1 MKKIFMQIVRYVGIV
16 SILAFVASCDKNEDD
31 GNNNN
36 SGVANEYAES
46 YIPYYVEPDSLVLN
60 GMWYDSVPG
69 VGIRVEGK
77 TIYQNHNSDKIQYEA
92 LAKKYGDVGF
102 NRKAAIGRDGAISVA
117 IDSISVISDVDVD
130 ASHPKGAELSD
141 IVKLYSKNYYTY
153 IKSGY
158 KDEIAESDGEHYKF
172 ISEYTKEDFS
182 LMYCQRGLE
191 FHFDSTVVVSETYNL
206 TITIYF
212 ENGKKLSTTQ
222 AINFN

>member
-1 MKKIFMQIVRYVGIV
+1 MKKIFMQIVRYVCLV
-16 SILAFVASCDKNEDD
+16 SILAFVASCDKNEDE
-31 GNNNN
+31 GNNN

-46 YIPYYVEPDSLVLN
+46 YIPYYVEPDSLVSKF
-60 GMWYDSVPG
+60 GMWLDSVPG
-69 VGIRVEGK
+69 VGIRVKGK
-77 TIYQNHNSDKIQYEA
+77 SIDQNRTSDKAQYEA

-117 IDSISVISDVDVD
+117 IDSISVVSDADID
-130 ASHPKGAELSD
+130 ASHPKGTELSD

-182 LMYCQRGLE
+182 LMYCKQGLE
-191 FHFDSTVVVSETYNL
+191 FLFDSTIVVKGIHNL

-212 ENGKKLSTTQ
+212 ENGKILSATQ
-222 AINFN
+222 SINFD

>member
-1 MKKIFMQIVRYVGIV
+1 MKNIFRQIVKYVSLI
-16 SILAFVASCDKNEDD
+16 SILEFAVSCEKVEEGGDSPN
-31 GNNNN
+31 
-36 SGVANEYAES
+36 VYVES
-46 YIPYYVEPDSLVLN
+46 YIPFYVEPDSLVLN

-130 ASHPKGAELSD
+130 ASHPKGTELYD
-141 IVKLYSKNYYTY
+141 IVKLYSKNYYYY

-158 KDEIAESDGEHYKF
+158 KEEFAKNDVEHYKL
-172 ISEYTKEDFS
+172 ISEYTKDDLTVLF
-182 LMYCQRGLE
+182 CKRGLE
-191 FHFDSTVVVSETYNL
+191 FHFDSTIAVSGTHNL

-212 ENGKKLSTTQ
+212 EGGKKLSTTQ
-222 AINFN
+222 TVKFD

>member
-1 MKKIFMQIVRYVGIV
+1 MKKNFRQIVRCVGLI
-16 SILAFVASCDKNEDD
+16 SILAFASSCKEDVEEGWD
-31 GNNNN
+31 
-36 SGVANEYAES
+36 SPYVYVES
-46 YIPYYVEPDSLVLN
+46 YIPYYVEPDSLVSKF
-60 GMWYDSVPG
+60 GMWLDSVPG
-69 VGIRVEGK
+69 VGIRVKGK
-77 TIYQNHNSDKIQYEA
+77 SIDQNRTSDKAQYEA

-117 IDSISVISDVDVD
+117 IDSISVISDADID
-130 ASHPKGAELSD
+130 ASHPKGTELSD

-182 LMYCQRGLE
+182 LMYCKQGLE
-191 FHFDSTVVVSETYNL
+191 FLFDSTIVVKGIHNL

-212 ENGKKLSTTQ
+212 ENGKILSATQ
-222 AINFN
+222 SINFD